1 MFCNA
6 FSDGI
11 LWHFLYPTCDAFQIQ
26 ADQAD
31 TDDIQK
37 RSHVLFPTLLATNKK
52 SINV

>member
-1 MFCNA
+1 MISYFI
-6 FSDGI
+6 I
-11 LWHFLYPTCDAFQIQ
+11 LSYGNVLYPTFDAFKIQ